1 MLKKEVGV
9 TFILLVITIIVLL
22 IVGTAVATAGIST
35 YNESKVK
42 IYLKEMDAI
51 REKINL
57 YQQKANINPDL
68 NFEEIGRSVDEIESA
83 RNVLNTLEINE
94 DEYNEYRYLSSKDI
108 ASELSLENIS
118 DDIIIN
124 VKSKKIYSISPIKYN
139 DKLYNKHKYI
149 YLYYHIHL

>member
-139 DKLYNKHKYI
+139 DKF
-149 YLYYHIHL
+149 YYSAEDLRSDV

>member
-68 NFEEIGRSVDEIESA
+68 NFEEIGRSVDEVESA
-83 RNVLNTLEINE
+83 KNVLRTLEISE
-94 DEYNEYRYLSSKDI
+94 DEYDEYRYLSSKDI

-139 DKLYNKHKYI
+139 DKLYYSAEDLRNDV
-149 YLYYHIHL
+149 

>member
-22 IVGTAVATAGIST
+22 IVGTAVATAGLST

-139 DKLYNKHKYI
+139 DKLYYSAEDLRSDI
-149 YLYYHIHL
+149 

>member
-68 NFEEIGRSVDEIESA
+68 NFEEIGRSVDEVESA
-83 RNVLNTLEINE
+83 KNVLRTLEISE
-94 DEYNEYRYLSSKDI
+94 DEYDEYRYLSSKDI
-108 ASELSLENIS
+108 ASELSLENMS

-139 DKLYNKHKYI
+139 DKLYYSAEDLRNDV
-149 YLYYHIHL
+149 

>member
-139 DKLYNKHKYI
+139 DKLYSLATESHPI
-149 YLYYHIHL
+149 LV

>member
-139 DKLYNKHKYI
+139 DKLYYSAED
-149 YLYYHIHL
+149 LRSDV

>member
-139 DKLYNKHKYI
+139 YKLYYSAEDLRNDI
-149 YLYYHIHL
+149 

>member
-139 DKLYNKHKYI
+139 DKLYYSAEDLRNDI
-149 YLYYHIHL
+149 

>member
-139 DKLYNKHKYI
+139 DKLYYSAEDLRSDI
-149 YLYYHIHL
+149 

>member
-57 YQQKANINPDL
+57 YQQKANINPDF

-139 DKLYNKHKYI
+139 DKLYYSAED
-149 YLYYHIHL
+149 LRSDV

>member
-1 MLKKEVGV
+1 M
-9 TFILLVITIIVLL
+9 VITIIVLL

-139 DKLYNKHKYI
+139 DKLYYSAEDLRNDI
-149 YLYYHIHL
+149 